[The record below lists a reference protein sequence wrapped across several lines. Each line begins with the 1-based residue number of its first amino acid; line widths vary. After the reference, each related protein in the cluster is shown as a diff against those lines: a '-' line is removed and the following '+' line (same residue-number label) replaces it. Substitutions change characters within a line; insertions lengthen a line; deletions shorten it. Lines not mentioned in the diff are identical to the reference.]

1 MKKILLSSLLLFPI
15 HAVVQAN
22 TISTYCADNTRA
34 IAFRNIEV
42 DSLAKPTSTFEIQRH
57 RVWLNLTNT
66 NGVFKQILIAYV
78 TGATNGWDQ
87 NYDAVSMDAY
97 KPADFYSINENKK
110 LVIQGRALPFDPAD
124 TVPLGYRTS
133 SEGDMT
139 IAIDR
144 VDGDLIN
151 QNIFLHDKQTGV
163 KHNLKDGGYTFSTLT
178 GVFAD
183 RFTVS
188 YSTNDKK
195 LGVDDFNTIQPE
207 LIVSSKDQNIRLKSN
222 QSSLKEVSVFDISG
236 KLLFSSQ
243 KIGTSELEI
252 SSIQSGAQIL
262 LVRTTLDNG
271 SIITKKVLF

>member
-42 DSLAKPTSTFEIQRH
+42 DSLAKPTSTFEIERH

-87 NYDAVSMDAY
+87 NYDAVTMDAY
-97 KPADFYSINENKK
+97 KPADFYSINERKR
-110 LVIQGRALPFDPAD
+110 LVIQGRALPFDPYDA
-124 TVPLGYRTS
+124 VPLGYRTS
-133 SEGDMT
+133 TSGDMT
-139 IAIDR
+139 IAIDHA
-144 VDGDLIN
+144 DGDLIN
-151 QNIFLHDKQTGV
+151 QNIYLHDKETGAI
-163 KHNLKDGGYTFSTLT
+163 HNLKNGGYTFSTMI

-183 RFTVS
+183 RFVIT
-188 YSTNDKK
+188 YSADGK
-195 LGVDDFNTIQPE
+195 LGVDDFKNIKQN
-207 LIVSSKDQNIRLKSN
+207 LIVSSKDKTIRLKSD
-222 QSSLKEVSVFDISG
+222 QAALKEVSVFDITG

-271 SIITKKVLF
+271 STITKKVIF